1 MTEYRVTWEIDIEAD
16 TPLEAAEEALT
27 IQRDPESTATFFKV
41 WEQFP
46 DQIRYDIFGR
56 VIGKEHTVDLYC
68 HDQDE
73 DLEEEE
79 L

>member
-41 WEQFP
+41 WEHFS
-46 DQIRYDIFGR
+46 G
-56 VIGKEHTVDLYC
+56 VIGKAHTVDLYC

-73 DLEEEE
+73 DLEEE